1 MTARTPRRI
10 VVAVNPAASFG
21 ARRSTG
27 DFVVRA
33 LESAGHQVTRV
44 LEPSM
49 ARLEERCRELL
60 AQEPLDAFV
69 VVGGDGMVH
78 LASGLLAGTGVPL
91 GLVPSGTGNDFA
103 RGLGIPLGD
112 PQRAVGVLL
121 EAFEHP
127 ARTIDAGLIRAED
140 GSMERRFAGVLS
152 AGFDSIVN
160 ERANAL
166 RWPRG
171 RQRYNVAIL
180 LELLRLRPRRYDLVI
195 DGQRR
200 SVEALLVSV
209 ANNTSLGGGML
220 ITPKALLDDGLLDL
234 FIVAPMG
241 RLSFLRIFPRVF
253 AGTHVGDPRVSI
265 ERVHRV
271 RLDAD
276 AVGYADGERVGPL
289 PLDVRVEPGALRVL
303 APPAPEPARR

>member
-1 MTARTPRRI
+1 MTATTPRHL

-21 ARRSTG
+21 AKRATG
-27 DFVVRA
+27 DQVVAA
-33 LESAGHQVTRV
+33 LEAAGHRVTPV

-49 ARLEERCRELL
+49 AALDARCRHLL
-60 AQEPLDAFV
+60 VEEEPDAFV

-78 LASGLLAGTGVPL
+78 LATGLLAGTGMPL
-91 GLVPSGTGNDFA
+91 GVVPSGTGNDFA

-112 PQRAVGVLL
+112 TERAVDVLL
-121 EAFEHP
+121 EALGRP
-127 ARTIDAGLIRAED
+127 PRTIDAGLIRAED
-140 GSMERRFAGVLS
+140 GSPDRWFAGVLS
-152 AGFDSIVN
+152 AGFDSSVN

-166 RWPRG
+166 RWPKG

-180 LELLRLRPRRYDLVI
+180 IELLRLRPRRYSLVV
-195 DGQRR
+195 DGQPR
-200 SVEALLVSV
+200 SVEAVLVSV
-209 ANNTSLGGGML
+209 ANNTSFGGGML

-253 AGTHVGDPRVSI
+253 AGTHIGDPRVSI

-276 AVGYADGERVGPL
+276 AVGYADGERVGRL

-303 APPAPEPARR
+303 APR

>member
-1 MTARTPRRI
+1 MTAPTPRHL

-21 ARRSTG
+21 SRRATG
-27 DFVVRA
+27 DLVVRA
-33 LESAGHQVTRV
+33 LEAAGHRVNRV

-49 ARLEERCRELL
+49 EQLERRCRELL
-60 AQEPLDAFV
+60 ADEPLDALV

-78 LASGLLAGTGVPL
+78 LAAGLLAGTGVPL
-91 GLVPSGTGNDFA
+91 GVVPSGTGNDFA
-103 RGLGIPLGD
+103 RGLGIPLGE
-112 PQRAVGVLL
+112 PQQALDVLL
-121 EAFEHP
+121 EALGRP
-127 ARTIDAGLIRAED
+127 ARTIDAGLIRFD
-140 GSMERRFAGVLS
+140 GAAPERWFAGVLS
-152 AGFDSIVN
+152 AGFDSAVN

-180 LELLRLRPRRYDLVI
+180 IELLRLRPRRYALVV
-195 DGQRR
+195 DGQPR
-200 SVEALLVSV
+200 SVEALLISV
-209 ANNTSLGGGML
+209 ANNTSFGGGML

-234 FIVAPMG
+234 FIVAPMS

-253 AGTHVGDPRVSI
+253 AGTHVGDRHVSI

-271 RLDAD
+271 RLEAD

-303 APPAPEPARR
+303 APPASEPAGR